1 MKDIIIK
8 SFNFNIL
15 QGQNIYVNF
24 QNGFTNTR
32 ENIPSMVK
40 TWHEIDRNE
49 PVYAI
54 FYNKIFKKGDFFT
67 ADRTYH
73 CSTCIR
79 EEGISFYCSVET
91 TGWAADENDNVG
103 FSMAWEEIE
112 GVDITNTHNQNDP
125 NALIIKGDPIIEMRT
140 EVFRFYFKGDHSYI
154 SIPIAYFG
162 EFHYQRKSAKAVME
176 GFNKLLKEVE
186 ALEQEKQVV
195 DEEFQKVLDE
205 LGTLIDNKE
214 YDKYLEAIE
223 EYGFWNTD
231 NPAINAGLLEAFV
244 NLDRESDAEEIYAR
258 IEQDYKNMMA
268 NLEEEDNTDD
278 PEFLEIRNGVETIYQ
293 MAKGLISKQRGDLYE
308 TAQSFQLVKHYG
320 ESNLDFKDKKMYNEE
335 IQNAY
340 GQYIQKFDT
349 LPYEERKVITMTS
362 TDKLFKTENL
372 TLLQMNMLP
381 ANVKFPIT
389 HPKKDHTYICHP
401 WDSSIYLPIEDYD
414 MELLNDRVNEYC
426 YIMQCLGATHIQIK
440 NRKGESLSE
449 HRNKNANYKANAG
462 YKGIGVRGDYAEDIK
477 NGEESQNR
485 FSFAKEQSFNPTK
498 KPFIPENLLWFPHE
512 VAWQRL
518 AKQRLDGA
526 ILQHSEMVSS
536 SQNKVLSHSEMRDIN
551 ADLNILFV
559 ELGGGRKTEE
569 DYTISMNEEV
579 EWEISVKFK
588 PIEDFDKASNTDFT
602 SISETIY
609 VEEVVSSDKFTNEE
623 EQFMEEVRHALEDD
637 GVICDKENQY
647 LERLRQRLNISE
659 EKGKELL
666 NEVLSSYHKDS
677 NQFSEE
683 EKQYIEEVR
692 YMLEDDDQIDEKENQ
707 VLQRL
712 RDRLGIS
719 ESRAEELKNSI
730 ILSWK
735 KEDNLTDEEK
745 EYLKDYEMFIRDGE
759 IQERERRMLNR
770 LAGLLGISEE
780 RATELERNYS
790 S

>member
-1 MKDIIIK
+1 MRDIIKK
-8 SFNFNIL
+8 SFDFNDL
-15 QGQNIYVNF
+15 QGQDIYVDL
-24 QNGFTNTR
+24 QDGFTNTR
-32 ENIPSMVK
+32 ANIPSMVK

-54 FYNKIFKKGDFFT
+54 FYNKILKKGDFFT

-73 CSTCIR
+73 CSACIR

-91 TGWAADENDNVG
+91 SGWAADESDNVG

-112 GVDITNTHNQNDP
+112 EVDITNNRNQNDP

-162 EFHYQRKSAKAVME
+162 EFPRQGKSAKALME

-186 ALEQEKQVV
+186 VLEQEKQVV
-195 DEEFQKVLDE
+195 DEEFQKVLDK
-205 LGTLIDNKE
+205 LLILIDNKE

-231 NPAINAGLLEAFV
+231 NLAINAGLLEAFV
-244 NLDRESDAEEIYAR
+244 NLGRDSDAEEIYER
-258 IEQDYKNMMA
+258 IEQDYKNMIA
-268 NLEEEDNTDD
+268 NLEENNTDA

-293 MAKGLISKQRGDLYE
+293 MAKGLISKQRGCSYE
-308 TAQSFQLVKHYG
+308 AARSFQLVKHYG

-349 LPYEERKVITMTS
+349 LPYEERKVITMTN

-372 TLLQMNMLP
+372 TLLQLNMLP
-381 ANVKFPIT
+381 TNVKFPIT

-426 YIMQCLGATHIQIK
+426 YLMQCLGATNIQIK

-449 HRNKNANYKANAG
+449 NKNKEANNKVNVG
-462 YKGIGVRGDYAEDIK
+462 YKVVSAGGNYDENIK
-477 NGEESQNR
+477 NEEENHSR
-485 FSFAKEQSFNPTK
+485 FSFAREQTFDPTK
-498 KPFIPENLLWFPHE
+498 KPFIPENLIWFPHE

-518 AKQRLDGA
+518 AQQRLDGA

-551 ADLNILFV
+551 ADLSFLFV

-588 PIEDFDKASNTDFT
+588 PIEDFDKVSNSNFT

-609 VEEVVSSDKFTNEE
+609 VEEVSSYNFTNEE
-623 EQFMEEVRHALEDD
+623 EQFMEEVKHALEDD
-637 GVICDKENQY
+637 GVICDKESQY

-666 NEVLSSYHKDS
+666 NKIVSSYHKDS

-707 VLQRL
+707 MLSRI
-712 RDRLGIS
+712 RERLGIS

-735 KEDNLTDEEK
+735 KEEDLTDEEK
-745 EYLKDYEMFIRDGE
+745 EYLKDFEMFIRDGE

-780 RATELERNYS
+780 RAMELERNYLF
-790 S
+790 

>member
-1 MKDIIIK
+1 MI
-8 SFNFNIL
+8 N
-15 QGQNIYVNF
+15 
-24 QNGFTNTR
+24 
-32 ENIPSMVK
+32 VK
-40 TWHEIDRNE
+40 K
-49 PVYAI
+49 
-54 FYNKIFKKGDFFT
+54 NK
-67 ADRTYH
+67 
-73 CSTCIR
+73 
-79 EEGISFYCSVET
+79 
-91 TGWAADENDNVG
+91 N
-103 FSMAWEEIE
+103 MA
-112 GVDITNTHNQNDP
+112 
-125 NALIIKGDPIIEMRT
+125 
-140 EVFRFYFKGDHSYI
+140 
-154 SIPIAYFG
+154 
-162 EFHYQRKSAKAVME
+162 
-176 GFNKLLKEVE
+176 LLN
-186 ALEQEKQVV
+186 
-195 DEEFQKVLDE
+195 DEEFKKVLDE
-205 LGTLIDNKE
+205 LLVLRINNE
-214 YDKYLEAIE
+214 YDKYLQLVD
-223 EYGFWNTD
+223 EYDLWDVD
-231 NPAINAGLLEAFV
+231 NIGLYMGLLEAYVYLGKEDEAEQKFAEIEDYYFAD
-244 NLDRESDAEEIYAR
+244 LDYWYDEYEKGEIEYED
-258 IEQDYKNMMA
+258 IEMLAD
-268 NLEEEDNTDD
+268 TD
-278 PEFLEIRNGVETIYQ
+278 LYNK
-293 MAKGLISKQRGDLYE
+293 AKGLIFKLRGDFYGAAMAFKEIPPYDGGGDYLYRLMKE
-308 TAQSFQLVKHYG
+308 
-320 ESNLDFKDKKMYNEE
+320 KDERE
-335 IQNAY
+335 IQSAY
-340 GQYIQKFDT
+340 EQYIQKFDT
-349 LPYEERKVITMTS
+349 LPYEKRKVITMTN
-362 TDKLFKTENL
+362 TKELFRTENL
-372 TLLQMNMLP
+372 TLLQMGMLP

-389 HPKKDHTYICHP
+389 HPKRDHTYICHP
-401 WDSSIYLPIEDYD
+401 WNNNIYLPIEDYD
-414 MELLNDRVNEYC
+414 VELLNDRVNEYC
-426 YIMQCLGATHIQIK
+426 YVMQCLGATHIQIK

-449 HRNKNANYKANAG
+449 QRKRDANYRANG
-462 YKGIGVRGDYAEDIK
+462 SYKVVSASGNYAEST
-477 NGEESQNR
+477 NSGEESQSR
-485 FSFAKEQSFNPTK
+485 FSFAKEQTFNPTK

-518 AKQRLDGA
+518 AQQRLDGA

-536 SQNKVLSHSEMRDIN
+536 SQNKVLSQSEMRDIN

-637 GVICDKENQY
+637 GVICDKESQY

-666 NEVLSSYHKDS
+666 NEVLSSYHKGD

-770 LAGLLGISEE
+770 LAGLLGISEQ
-780 RATELERNYS
+780 RAMELEKNYLS
-790 S
+790 

>member
-8 SFNFNIL
+8 SFDFNAL
-15 QGQNIYVNF
+15 QGKDIYIDL

-32 ENIPSMVK
+32 ESVPSMVR
-40 TWHEIDRNE
+40 TWHGMDRDE

-54 FYNKIFKKGDFFT
+54 FYNKLFKKGDFFT

-79 EEGISFYCSVET
+79 EGGISFYCSVET
-91 TGWAADENDNVG
+91 SGWAADESDNVG
-103 FSMAWEEIE
+103 SAIIWEDVEHIE
-112 GVDITNTHNQNDP
+112 YLNNVDSIGNDP
-125 NALIIKGDPIIEMRT
+125 NAQCLAEDPIIINGLCKSMLKFFFKT
-140 EVFRFYFKGDHSYI
+140 DNTYILVPLCYFSDRMFL
-154 SIPIAYFG
+154 A
-162 EFHYQRKSAKAVME
+162 ETRRKLVDGINTVLKNIE
-176 GFNKLLKEVE
+176 G
-186 ALEQEKQVV
+186 LEKEKQEE
-195 DEEFQKVLDE
+195 DEEFQKVLSE
-205 LGTLIDNKE
+205 LSTLIDNKE

-231 NPAINAGLLEAFV
+231 NQVINIGILEAFV
-244 NLDRESDAEEIYAR
+244 NLGRESEAEEIYAR
-258 IEQDYKNMMA
+258 IEQAYKNMMA
-268 NLEEEDNTDD
+268 DLIEEDEEDD
-278 PEFLEIRNGVETIYQ
+278 PEILEIRNSVETIYQ

-320 ESNLDFKDKKMYNEE
+320 ENDLDFKEKKMYNEE
-335 IQNAY
+335 SQNAY

-349 LPYEERKVITMTS
+349 LPYEERKVITMTN
-362 TDKLFKTENL
+362 TNKLFKTENL

-449 HRNKNANYKANAG
+449 QRKRDANYRANG
-462 YKGIGVRGDYAEDIK
+462 SYKVVSASGNYAEST
-477 NGEESQNR
+477 NSGEESQSR

-498 KPFIPENLLWFPHE
+498 RPFIPENLLWFPHE

-588 PIEDFDKASNTDFT
+588 PIEDFDNISNTDFT
-602 SISETIY
+602 SIAETIH
-609 VEEVVSSDKFTNEE
+609 VEEVVPSNE
-623 EQFMEEVRHALEDD
+623 EQFIEEIKHALEDD
-637 GVICDKENQY
+637 GVICDKESQY
-647 LERLRQRLNISE
+647 LERMRQRLNISE
-659 EKGKELL
+659 DKGKELL
-666 NEVLSSYHKDS
+666 NKVISSYHKDS

-707 VLQRL
+707 VLQRF

-770 LAGLLGISEE
+770 LAGLLGISED
-780 RATELERNYS
+780 RAMELERNYS

>member
-1 MKDIIIK
+1 MKDIIRN

-91 TGWAADENDNVG
+91 TGWTADESDNVG

-112 GVDITNTHNQNDP
+112 GVDITNTRNPNDP

-162 EFHYQRKSAKAVME
+162 EFHHQRKSAKAVME

-186 ALEQEKQVV
+186 VLEQEKQVV
-195 DEEFQKVLDE
+195 DEEFQKVLDK
-205 LGTLIDNKE
+205 LLILIDNKE

-244 NLDRESDAEEIYAR
+244 NLGRESEAEEIYAR
-258 IEQDYKNMMA
+258 IEQDYKNMIA
-268 NLEEEDNTDD
+268 NLAEEDEDD
-278 PEFLEIRNGVETIYQ
+278 PEILEIRNSVETIYQ

-449 HRNKNANYKANAG
+449 QRKRDENYRAKG
-462 YKGIGVRGDYAEDIK
+462 SYKGIGGEGNFAK
-477 NGEESQNR
+477 STNSGEEKQSR

-518 AKQRLDGA
+518 AQQRLDGA

-536 SQNKVLSHSEMRDIN
+536 SQNKVLSHSEMKDIN
-551 ADLNILFV
+551 ADLNLLFV

-735 KEDNLTDEEK
+735 KEDNLIDEEK

-770 LAGLLGISEE
+770 LAGLLGISED

>member
-1 MKDIIIK
+1 MKDIIRK

-91 TGWAADENDNVG
+91 TGWTADESDNVG

-112 GVDITNTHNQNDP
+112 GVDITNTRNPNDP

-162 EFHYQRKSAKAVME
+162 EFHHQRKSAKAVME
-176 GFNKLLKEVE
+176 GFNKLLKEIE

-195 DEEFQKVLDE
+195 DEEFQKVLDG
-205 LGTLIDNKE
+205 LVTLIENKE

-244 NLDRESDAEEIYAR
+244 NLGRESEAEEIYAR

-268 NLEEEDNTDD
+268 NLAEEDEDD

-372 TLLQMNMLP
+372 TLLQMSMLP

-518 AKQRLDGA
+518 AQQRLDGA

-536 SQNKVLSHSEMRDIN
+536 SQNKVLSHSEMKDIN
-551 ADLNILFV
+551 ADLNLLFV

-780 RATELERNYS
+780 RAMELERNYS